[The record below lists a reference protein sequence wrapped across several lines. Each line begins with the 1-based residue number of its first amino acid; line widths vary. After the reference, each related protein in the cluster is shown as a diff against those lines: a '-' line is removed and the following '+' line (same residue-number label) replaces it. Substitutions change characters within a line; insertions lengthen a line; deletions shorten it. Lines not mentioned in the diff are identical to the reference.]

1 MSISISIF
9 GRDELE
15 AERKLRQIYQGCEI
29 LEAHRRQTALNGRGP
44 VSYEDVMDLLTASRT
59 RGGGWERRSNAFAS
73 HGPQAPLKEALDA
86 RGPTVGRSDKVAA
99 QRKPRVFNSCQSAE

>member
-1 MSISISIF
+1 MPPVSFVKYDFRIRTRNGAVVDNLSIF

-29 LEAHRRQTALNGRGP
+29 LEAHRRQTALNGRGS

-59 RGGGWERRSNAFAS
+59 
-73 HGPQAPLKEALDA
+73 
-86 RGPTVGRSDKVAA
+86 
-99 QRKPRVFNSCQSAE
+99 